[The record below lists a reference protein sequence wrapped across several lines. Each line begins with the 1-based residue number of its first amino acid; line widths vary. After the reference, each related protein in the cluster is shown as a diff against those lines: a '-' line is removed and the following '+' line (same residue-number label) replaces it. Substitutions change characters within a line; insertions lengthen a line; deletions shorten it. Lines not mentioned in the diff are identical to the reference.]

1 MCGCKERAAE
11 QRRSEQAER
20 NSCIP
25 GSIFARSLSER
36 TCYMRELELRGQ
48 KACVAPLSLEVRSAS
63 LVLCLKHLHGRSGD
77 LAKIETEWV
86 QSSRP
91 FSQRFPNREPLFY
104 AGCTALVI
112 LTVYFHVKWP
122 LKAQAGKH
130 STLHAK
136 TSKFSARVRVPGSR
150 WDHRRCIEERSVHW
164 QLARPLMTAMALWR
178 GGAIGAEAVPEARA
192 TLSTALL
199 TCRGSA

>member
-112 LTVYFHVKWP
+112 LTVHFHVKWP
-122 LKAQAGKH
+122 LKAQACKL

-136 TSKFSARVRVPGSR
+136 TSKLSAPVRVPGSR

-178 GGAIGAEAVPEARA
+178 GGATGAEARA
-192 TLSTALL
+192 TLSTVLL